1 MTIKEKDFTQN
12 PFAQV
17 RPEIVELADRL
28 LELGGVRDD
37 EHFAFVRVGLIY
49 RNQAFRECLLTGR
62 RVTRSYK
69 QSRLSG
75 KDHNDT
81 YATYQ
86 LPSGKAYKVAVD
98 ISKEQLIYE
107 TLRVATYD
115 LDEHIGIPC

>member
-1 MTIKEKDFTQN
+1 MTIQEKDFKS
-12 PFAQV
+12 FAQV
-17 RPEIVELADRL
+17 RPEVVQLADRL
-28 LELGGVRDD
+28 VGLLPIRDD

-69 QSRLSG
+69 ESRLSG

-86 LPSGKAYKVAVD
+86 LPSGKTYKVAVD

-115 LDEHIGIPC
+115 LEEHIGIPV